1 MVLPDL
7 DSLRCF
13 DAAARR
19 LSFAA
24 AARDVALSPPAFTA
38 RIRQLE
44 DALGAKLFRRQHR
57 RVELTQAGQRLLPQ
71 ARRTLDDAVRCM
83 TLARDESSPEPY
95 ELTIG
100 TLYEVGLQW
109 LVPSL
114 SRLRLS
120 RPERSLHLV
129 FGDSPDLLRGVREG
143 TLDAAVTSARIS
155 DAVFQHIALH
165 EARFALVAA
174 PALIRRNPLLAAPD
188 ARNHVLLDV
197 RAELPLFRYFSDAQ
211 PPSAVWAFS
220 RIERLGT
227 VGAIAVR
234 LLCEAG
240 VAVMPIAFIRRHLES
255 GRLVQLFPEVELRT
269 DQFRLVWPREHQ
281 RERELRELA
290 ADLSAAFDELREPQ
304 SQQAG
309 ARRTP

>member
-1 MVLPDL
+1 M
-7 DSLRCF
+7 
-13 DAAARR
+13 
-19 LSFAA
+19 
-24 AARDVALSPPAFTA
+24 
-38 RIRQLE
+38 
-44 DALGAKLFRRQHR
+44 
-57 RVELTQAGQRLLPQ
+57 
-71 ARRTLDDAVRCM
+71 
-83 TLARDESSPEPY
+83 
-95 ELTIG
+95 
-100 TLYEVGLQW
+100 
-109 LVPSL
+109 
-114 SRLRLS
+114 
-120 RPERSLHLV
+120 
-129 FGDSPDLLRGVREG
+129 
-143 TLDAAVTSARIS
+143 
-155 DAVFQHIALH
+155 
-165 EARFALVAA
+165 
-174 PALIRRNPLLAAPD
+174 
-188 ARNHVLLDV
+188 LLDV